1 MLSSDLYRQFMTD
14 CLRWAKSARNEKDR
28 ATYLQLARTW
38 QEAALEIER
47 GLGLISE
54 GEYPQQRSRREAP
67 LARPGGL
74 GEPRK
79 RA

>member
-14 CLRWAKSARNEKDR
+14 CLRWAKSAHNEKDR
-28 ATYLQLARTW
+28 ATYLQLATTW

-54 GEYPQQRSRREAP
+54 GEHLSQGSKTEAP
-67 LARPGGL
+67 SAQPIGVGQ
-74 GEPRK
+74 PRQ
-79 RA
+79 

>member
-14 CLRWAKSARNEKDR
+14 CLRWAKSAHNEKDR

-38 QEAALEIER
+38 HEASLEIER

-54 GEYPQQRSRREAP
+54 GDIYYSVLREKRHQRSEK
-67 LARPGGL
+67 G
-74 GEPRK
+74 
-79 RA
+79 